1 VLEGGRAI
9 PAPLEDAGV
18 PVTGRGPGA
27 AGAPPV
33 AGLLGIIGGFGT
45 ADATGAIGFATGVDP
60 GVPNRDM
67 NSSSKI
73 LNYFL
78 LA

>member
-1 VLEGGRAI
+1 LEA
-9 PAPLEDAGV
+9 EGV

-33 AGLLGIIGGFGT
+33 AGLLGIIGGLGT
-45 ADATGAIGFATGVDP
+45 ADATGAIGFPTDDGA

-67 NSSSKI
+67 NCPQK
-73 LNYFL
+73 F
-78 LA
+78 